1 MPELS
6 YAIAATAGVLAVL
19 NPCGFAMLPGYL
31 SLLVATGGDDAGS
44 GYARPVGRALAT
56 TLAMTGGFVTVF
68 GGFGLAAAPFA
79 LSVQRYLPWVT
90 VAIGLVLVVL
100 GVWLLS
106 GRDATL
112 ALPKPAPGAPAR
124 SLRWAAAYGASYALA
139 SLSCTIGPFLALVT
153 SAVRSGSAAGAVS
166 VFLTYAGG
174 MGAVIGVLTVA
185 TALARRTVATRL
197 RRALPYVTRAS
208 GALLVLAGAYVAYY
222 GQVELRVLR
231 GGPADDPVVGAATTL
246 QSALARTAGSAGAGW
261 AAAALLGLCV
271 LAGLLSLRAR
281 RRAPSRRR
289 TGP

>member
-6 YAIAATAGVLAVL
+6 HAIAATAGVLAVL

-31 SLLVATGGDDAGS
+31 SLLVATGEDDASS
-44 GYARPVGRALAT
+44 GYARPLGRALAT

-68 GGFGLAAAPFA
+68 GAFGLAAAPFA

-90 VAIGLVLVVL
+90 VVIGLALVGL
-100 GVWLLS
+100 GAWLLS
-106 GRDATL
+106 GREATL
-112 ALPKPAPGAPAR
+112 ALPKPTPGAPVR

-153 SAVRSGSAAGAVS
+153 SAVQSGGAASAVG

-208 GALLVLAGAYVAYY
+208 GVLLVLAGGYVAYY
-222 GQVELRVLR
+222 GWVELRVLW
-231 GGPADDPVVGAATTL
+231 GGSADDPVVGAAATL
-246 QSALARTAGSAGAGW
+246 QSALAGLAQSAGAGW
-261 AAAALLGLCV
+261 AIAALLGLCS
-271 LAGLLSLRAR
+271 LAGVLSLRAR
-281 RRAPSRRR
+281 RRSPLRE
-289 TGP
+289 